1 MHLQE
6 VPDHLKSSSY
16 LLPKQM
22 NEFLIQLLQVKK
34 KALCRALPCPLVRPD
49 IRPSSL
55 ARAGGPQLVARVQQ
69 LVHSQAPASPAR
81 PAHSSR
87 ASAPADPV
95 MAAETAVLLSKEIE
109 NYNKHQNESKKSD
122 QTLSIELEPS
132 LPSVRNMGDRD
143 KLDVE

>member
-1 MHLQE
+1 M
-6 VPDHLKSSSY
+6 
-16 LLPKQM
+16 
-22 NEFLIQLLQVKK
+22 
-34 KALCRALPCPLVRPD
+34 
-49 IRPSSL
+49 
-55 ARAGGPQLVARVQQ
+55 ARVQQ

>member
-1 MHLQE
+1 M
-6 VPDHLKSSSY
+6 
-16 LLPKQM
+16 
-22 NEFLIQLLQVKK
+22 
-34 KALCRALPCPLVRPD
+34 
-49 IRPSSL
+49 
-55 ARAGGPQLVARVQQ
+55 ARVQQ

-81 PAHSSR
+81 PAHAHSSR

>member
-1 MHLQE
+1 
-6 VPDHLKSSSY
+6 
-16 LLPKQM
+16 
-22 NEFLIQLLQVKK
+22 
-34 KALCRALPCPLVRPD
+34 
-49 IRPSSL
+49 
-55 ARAGGPQLVARVQQ
+55 
-69 LVHSQAPASPAR
+69 
-81 PAHSSR
+81 
-87 ASAPADPV
+87 